1 MIENYFIMLVYS
13 ILHSLQVHFNSHK
26 QPQKCNDN
34 ITRSRF
40 INYVNLF
47 YIIFLV
53 SVFQFTQKL
62 NYCNTYMIEI
72 LIMLIYFILHPLQ
85 TQLSSHKS
93 Q

>member
-1 MIENYFIMLVYS
+1 MLIYS

-26 QPQKCNDN
+26 QPQKFNDI
-34 ITRSRF
+34 ITRLRF

-62 NYCNTYMIEI
+62 NYCNNND
-72 LIMLIYFILHPLQ
+72 
-85 TQLSSHKS
+85 
-93 Q
+93 